1 MTSDLLLEKAA
12 AYLHKL
18 CVELPTRRVGSV
30 GNRAATDFFAQV
42 VSQFGFAIESPAFEC
57 IDWVQGG
64 AWLRAGGVT
73 FAAQVSPYSLGWKG
87 RAPLK
92 VISTLE
98 ELQAAE
104 LSGHIA
110 LLYGELAKEQLMPKN
125 FSFYNPDEHQAI
137 YRLLEAKKPSAII
150 AATSRDPEM
159 AGAVYPFPLIEDG
172 DFDIPSVYMTEEQG
186 VRLAEQ
192 EGKKASLEIRAAR
205 VPSQGCNVIARKG
218 EKADARVV
226 LFAHIDAKDGTS
238 GALDNAAGVIT
249 LLLLAELLAQYNG
262 SLGIEITALNGE
274 DYYSAPGEMLW
285 LAHNQGRLE
294 QIVLGINLDGLGYQR
309 GKTAYT
315 TYGCPAEM
323 DALIHQVFSTHMGL
337 MPGEPWYQ
345 SDHGLFIQ
353 NQVPALA
360 FTSEYFVELW
370 KEIAHT
376 PKDRPEIVD
385 PAKLVETASALRELV
400 HLLSS

>member
-1 MTSDLLLEKAA
+1 
-12 AYLHKL
+12 
-18 CVELPTRRVGSV
+18 
-30 GNRAATDFFAQV
+30 
-42 VSQFGFAIESPAFEC
+42 
-57 IDWVQGG
+57 
-64 AWLRAGGVT
+64 
-73 FAAQVSPYSLGWKG
+73 
-87 RAPLK
+87 
-92 VISTLE
+92 
-98 ELQAAE
+98 
-104 LSGHIA
+104 
-110 LLYGELAKEQLMPKN
+110 
-125 FSFYNPDEHQAI
+125 
-137 YRLLEAKKPSAII
+137 
-150 AATSRDPEM
+150 M

-192 EGKKASLEIRAAR
+192 EGKKASLEVRAAR

-218 EKADARVV
+218 ENADARVV
-226 LFAHIDAKDGTS
+226 LFAHIDAKDGTP

-400 HLLSS
+400 HLLPS